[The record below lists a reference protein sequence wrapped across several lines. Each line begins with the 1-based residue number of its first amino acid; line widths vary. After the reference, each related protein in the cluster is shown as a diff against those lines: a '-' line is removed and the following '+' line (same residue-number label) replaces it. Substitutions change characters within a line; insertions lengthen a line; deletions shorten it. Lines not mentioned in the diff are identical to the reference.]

1 MDVAGPVCVAICKAT
16 GAYPSCSGCSN
27 FVPPDPT
34 PGVMTWPEMFT
45 RMDDLV
51 DWGRDQLK
59 QMRKLQAMA
68 LQQINRTAAA
78 PKIVEPHPAVTPATA
93 PVKTAIPPSAPVVK
107 R

>member
-1 MDVAGPVCVAICKAT
+1 MDVAGPVCVALCKAT

-34 PGVMTWPEMFT
+34 PGVMTWPETFK

-59 QMRKLQAMA
+59 TMRKFQAMA
-68 LQQINRTAAA
+68 LQQKGNKTGKLRAMVLQQKTN
-78 PKIVEPHPAVTPATA
+78 KTNATA
-93 PVKTAIPPSAPVVK
+93 PAS
-107 R
+107 

>member
-1 MDVAGPVCVAICKAT
+1 MDVAGPVCVALCKAV

-59 QMRKLQAMA
+59 QMRKMQSMA
-68 LQQINRTAAA
+68 LPQVNRTVAA
-78 PKIVEPHPAVTPATA
+78 PGVTQPQPVITA
-93 PVKTAIPPSAPVVK
+93 STNPVKKTD
-107 R
+107 

>member
-34 PGVMTWPEMFT
+34 PGVMTWPEMFN

-51 DWGRDQLK
+51 DWGGDQLK
-59 QMRKLQAMA
+59 QMRKMQTMA
-68 LQQINRTAAA
+68 CHRSTVML
-78 PKIVEPHPAVTPATA
+78 
-93 PVKTAIPPSAPVVK
+93 
-107 R
+107 

>member
-1 MDVAGPVCVAICKAT
+1 MDVAGPVCVALCKAT

-34 PGVMTWPEMFT
+34 PGVMTWPEMFK

-59 QMRKLQAMA
+59 QMRKMQSMA
-68 LQQINRTAAA
+68 LPQTNHNATTPAVVESHPALAA
-78 PKIVEPHPAVTPATA
+78 PTEPRSVT
-93 PVKTAIPPSAPVVK
+93 SASTVP
-107 R
+107 

>member
-1 MDVAGPVCVAICKAT
+1 MDVAGPVCVSLCKAV
-16 GAYPSCSGCSN
+16 GAYPQCSGCSN

-59 QMRKLQAMA
+59 QMRKMQAMA
-68 LQQINRTAAA
+68 LQQTNHTVPPAIS
-78 PKIVEPHPAVTPATA
+78 EPHSVVTASTA
-93 PVKTAIPPSAPVVK
+93 PVTTAD
-107 R
+107 

>member
-1 MDVAGPVCVAICKAT
+1 MDVAGPVCVALCKAV

-59 QMRKLQAMA
+59 QMRKFQSMA
-68 LQQINRTAAA
+68 LPQINGMVPLAER
-78 PKIVEPHPAVTPATA
+78 
-93 PVKTAIPPSAPVVK
+93 PVHETHASIQAQAS
-107 R
+107 

>member
-34 PGVMTWPEMFT
+34 PGVMTWDEMFT

-59 QMRKLQAMA
+59 QMHKLQSMA
-68 LQQINRTAAA
+68 LPQINRTDA
-78 PKIVEPHPAVTPATA
+78 EPAIHETHPAIVA
-93 PVKTAIPPSAPVVK
+93 SASSPK
-107 R
+107 KPDH